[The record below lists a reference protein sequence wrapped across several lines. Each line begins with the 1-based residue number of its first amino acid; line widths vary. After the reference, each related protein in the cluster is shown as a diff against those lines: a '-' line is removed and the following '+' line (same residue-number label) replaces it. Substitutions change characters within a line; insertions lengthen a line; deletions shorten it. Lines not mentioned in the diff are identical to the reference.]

1 MQACVSILTA
11 EDSRPAQSQAVI
23 SNLLSRLVNIS
34 QAVLCQI
41 LAEFKLSVSS
51 WIKIAGV
58 SNNNQQLELTKAE
71 SCQSSEMM
79 EIA

>member
-1 MQACVSILTA
+1 MTA
-11 EDSRPAQSQAVI
+11 GNSLAASD
-23 SNLLSRLVNIS
+23 LLSRLVNIS
-34 QAVLCQI
+34 PTVLCQI
-41 LAEFKLSVSS
+41 LAQFKLSVSS

-58 SNNNQQLELTKAE
+58 SNNNQQLELNKAE